1 MRRKRRAPSRLV
13 GRYFALIAL
22 LIIAI
27 SLLVQSL
34 RPGDRATA
42 SDGLQVLYVLR
53 GQAAVACGVDA
64 QAAPIGARERAALTD
79 GCTVTTGPGAEA
91 ALSVDHGRVLLVLG
105 PNAVY
110 AQGAVERRQIGRTL
124 RVAATVEQGKIT
136 GWVDG
141 GPLDSASVMLQ
152 VGPAEVYCG
161 GGLFEAVANDANSA
175 RMAVYVGEA
184 RASVGRH
191 AATLAAGQEAG
202 LMRDSAITPLQ
213 TAGEAPQRPDLPDD
227 LLAAPTSTPRAVQG
241 ATATQTPAQAW
252 QLYTVQP
259 DDTLSTIAEAHGL
272 TWQQL
277 WEANRDEVPDPQL
290 LMAGQTLR
298 IPARGD

>member
-105 PNAVY
+105 PNAVTS
-110 AQGAVERRQIGRTL
+110 GAVERRSGARWRRQRSSGGSPVGST
-124 RVAATVEQGKIT
+124 AASRQRQRHAT
-136 GWVDG
+136 
-141 GPLDSASVMLQ
+141 
-152 VGPAEVYCG
+152 
-161 GGLFEAVANDANSA
+161 GGLPRCIAAAACQAVANDANSA
-175 RMAVYVGEA
+175 HGRHVGEA
-184 RASVGRH
+184 RLRWAPR
-191 AATLAAGQEAG
+191 ATLAAG
-202 LMRDSAITPLQ
+202 
-213 TAGEAPQRPDLPDD
+213 
-227 LLAAPTSTPRAVQG
+227 
-241 ATATQTPAQAW
+241 
-252 QLYTVQP
+252 
-259 DDTLSTIAEAHGL
+259 
-272 TWQQL
+272 
-277 WEANRDEVPDPQL
+277 
-290 LMAGQTLR
+290 
-298 IPARGD
+298 